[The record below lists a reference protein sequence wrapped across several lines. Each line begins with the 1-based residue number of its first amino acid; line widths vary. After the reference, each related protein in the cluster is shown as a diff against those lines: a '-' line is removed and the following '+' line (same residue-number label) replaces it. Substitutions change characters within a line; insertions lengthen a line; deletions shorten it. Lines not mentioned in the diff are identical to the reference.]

1 MFTTNT
7 YLFKFRD
14 QKNAVNILDRE
25 HIRSCVLFLGYLLL
39 RKITEKFKYEIRLEM
54 RISLYNR

>member
-1 MFTTNT
+1 MVTTNT

-25 HIRSCVLFLGYLLL
+25 HIRNCVLFLGYLLL
-39 RKITEKFKYEIRLEM
+39 RKITVRFKNEIRLEM
-54 RISLYNR
+54 RIS